1 MTDVDEK
8 PHTSSL
14 GMKGGNDLGMRT
26 DELDFDLPD
35 ELIAQTPL
43 EKRSDSRLLH
53 YVRADGSIH
62 HRVFSDFADLLRP
75 SDLLVFNNSK
85 VIPARFALRKTTGG
99 LIEGLFLSEP
109 APGQWLTLL
118 RDLGP
123 AKKGTS
129 LIFDGDPGIRATI
142 IDNLGQGEFLL
153 EISDKAPA
161 PNLLTT
167 LGRMPLPPYIKR
179 DKRRDGRDELDRRR
193 YQTVYADSP
202 GAVAAPT
209 AGLHFT
215 TDLLDRLDAKGIER
229 IMVTLHV
236 GIGTFKPIAAET
248 LEAHE
253 MHRETFSIGPDA
265 AESLNRAK
273 RGNRRIVAIG
283 TTSARVLESQA
294 EDRPFAAGSG
304 STSIFIYPPYRWRHV
319 GALVTNFHLPRST
332 LIAMVAAMAGLEEQ
346 RRIYQEAIGERYRF
360 FSYGDAMFID

>member
-1 MTDVDEK
+1 MTDVAEM
-8 PHTSSL
+8 PHDSSL
-14 GMKGGNDLGMRT
+14 GMNRGNDFGMRT
-26 DELDFDLPD
+26 DDLDFDLPG

-43 EKRSDSRLLH
+43 ENRSDSRLLH
-53 YVRADGSIH
+53 FVRAGGAIH
-62 HRVFSDFADLLRP
+62 HRVFSDFADLLRT
-75 SDLLVFNNSK
+75 SDLLVFNDSK

-109 APGQWLTLL
+109 APGQWLVLL

-129 LIFDGDPGIRATI
+129 LIFEADPGIRATV
-142 IDNLGQGEFLL
+142 IDNLGHGEFLL
-153 EISDKAPA
+153 EISDKTPA
-161 PNLLTT
+161 LNLLAT

-179 DKRRDGRDELDRRR
+179 DKQRDGRDEMDRRR
-193 YQTVYADSP
+193 YQTVYAASP
-202 GAVAAPT
+202 GAIAAPT

-215 TDLLDRLDAKGIER
+215 PELLGRLDAKGIER

-236 GIGTFKPIAAET
+236 GIGTFKPIMAET

-253 MHRETFSIGPDA
+253 MHEEAFSINPAA

-273 RGNRRIVAIG
+273 RDSRRIVAIG
-283 TTSARVLESQA
+283 TTSARVLESHA
-294 EDRPFAAGSG
+294 ADRRFAAGSG
-304 STSIFIYPPYRWRHV
+304 STSIFIYPPYRWKHV

-332 LIAMVAAMAGLEEQ
+332 LIAMVAAMTGSEEQ
-346 RRIYQEAIGERYRF
+346 RRIYREAIAERYRF

>member
-1 MTDVDEK
+1 
-8 PHTSSL
+8 
-14 GMKGGNDLGMRT
+14 MKRGNDPGMRT

-35 ELIAQTPL
+35 ELIAQTPS
-43 EKRSDSRLLH
+43 ENRSDSRLLH
-53 YVRADGSIH
+53 YVRAGGTIH

-75 SDLLVFNNSK
+75 SDLLVFNDSK

-109 APGQWLTLL
+109 VAGQWLALL

-129 LIFDGDPGIRATI
+129 LIFDGNNAGITATV
-142 IDNLGQGEFLL
+142 IDNLGHGEFLL
-153 EISDKAPA
+153 EISDKVPA
-161 PNLLTT
+161 LNLLAT

-179 DKRRDGRDELDRRR
+179 NKQRDRRDELDHLR
-193 YQTVYADSP
+193 YQTVYAASL

-215 TDLLDRLDAKGIER
+215 TDLLERLDAKGIER

-236 GIGTFKPIAAET
+236 GIGTFKPITAQT

-253 MHRETFSIGPDA
+253 MHRETFSIGA
-265 AESLNRAK
+265 AAADSLNRAK
-273 RGNRRIVAIG
+273 RDNRRIVAIG
-283 TTSARVLESQA
+283 TTSARVLESHA
-294 EDRPFAAGSG
+294 ADRPFAAGSG
-304 STSIFIYPPYRWRHV
+304 STSIFIYPPYCWKHV

-346 RRIYQEAIGERYRF
+346 RRIYQEAIAERYRF